1 VVTAELMFGNQTLL
15 CQVVLPVRSC
25 AAAIRPDRE
34 RAWERA
40 WRARPAGRLAK
51 LLGLTVTSVQFDKLP
66 HDIES
71 AFQIAREN
79 RAQMVHVLS
88 SPVLNQYRSR
98 IAELAI
104 RDRLPTRFIFRG
116 YVDAGGLMSYGANRV
131 ANIRQLAH
139 MLPRFCGARS
149 LPICRSS
156 SRQRTN

>member
-1 VVTAELMFGNQTLL
+1 M
-15 CQVVLPVRSC
+15 PPC

-79 RAQMVHVLS
+79 RAQMVQEAWIKLYDDVQREMMCAGS
-88 SPVLNQYRSR
+88 ISEDAGV
-98 IAELAI
+98 
-104 RDRLPTRFIFRG
+104 DRL
-116 YVDAGGLMSYGANRV
+116 
-131 ANIRQLAH
+131 
-139 MLPRFCGARS
+139 
-149 LPICRSS
+149 
-156 SRQRTN
+156 

>member
-1 VVTAELMFGNQTLL
+1 MFGNQTLL

-88 SPVLNQYRSR
+88 SPVLNPYRSR
-98 IAELAI
+98 IAELVI
-104 RDRLPTRFIFRG
+104 RDRLPTMFIFRG
-116 YVDAGGLMSYGANRV
+116 YVDA
-131 ANIRQLAH
+131 
-139 MLPRFCGARS
+139 
-149 LPICRSS
+149 
-156 SRQRTN
+156 